1 MKRAGKQTLAGR
13 RYLDLQREAKRTER
27 PTDELIQL
35 YALECFL
42 DRLVRSEFADTF
54 ILKGGV
60 LLAALDARRP
70 TRDIDF
76 SVRVFENS
84 AEKILSAVRTIAA
97 ISLDDGMTFDSNG
110 AAAEAIREEDTYS
123 GIRVTLGGTLSRA
136 VVRFHVDVNV
146 GDPIWPEPLQ
156 ISLPRLIDGAIS
168 VRGYP
173 LEMVLAEKIVTAL
186 ERGTANTR
194 WRDFVDVYVLTRRY
208 RIDAETLRS
217 SMQRVARFGSV
228 VLAPLQTAL
237 AGYAEI
243 AQPRWVAWLRKQRLD
258 NTIPTQFS
266 KVLQS
271 VVSFADWMIESDEA
285 PSTWDPAE
293 GKWIGVRGW
302 FFV

>member
-1 MKRAGKQTLAGR
+1 VKRASKETLAGR
-13 RYLDLQREAKRTER
+13 RYLDLQREAKRTGR

-42 DRLVRSEFADTF
+42 DRLVHSEFADTF

-76 SVRVFENS
+76 AVRVFENS
-84 AEKILSAVRTIAA
+84 AEKVLSAVRTIAA
-97 ISLDDGMTFDSNG
+97 ISLDDGMTFDSSG

-156 ISLPRLIDGAIS
+156 IRLPRLIDGAIS

-194 WRDFVDVYVLTRRY
+194 WRDFVDIYVLTRHY
-208 RIDAETLRS
+208 QIDAQTLES
-217 SMQRVARFGSV
+217 SMQRVAQFRGV
-228 VLAPLQTAL
+228 VLTPLRTAL

-243 AQPRWVAWLRKQRLD
+243 AQPRWVAWLRKQRL
-258 NTIPTQFS
+258 NNSIPTEFS
-266 KVLQS
+266 IVLQS
-271 VVSFADWMIESDEA
+271 AVSFADWMIERGGA
-285 PSTWDPAE
+285 PGTWDPAE
-293 GKWIGVRGW
+293 GKRIGVRW
-302 FFV
+302 

>member
-1 MKRAGKQTLAGR
+1 MKRASKETLAGR
-13 RYLDLQREAKRTER
+13 RYLDLQREAKRTGR

-42 DRLVRSEFADTF
+42 DRLVHSEFADTF

-76 SVRVFENS
+76 AVRVFENS
-84 AEKILSAVRTIAA
+84 AEKVLSAVRTIAA
-97 ISLDDGMTFDSNG
+97 IQLDDGVTFDSSG
-110 AAAEAIREEDTYS
+110 AAAEAIREEDSYS

-146 GDPIWPEPLQ
+146 GDPIWPEPQQ

-194 WRDFVDVYVLTRRY
+194 WRDFVDIYVLTRHY
-208 RIDAETLRS
+208 QIDAQTLHS
-217 SMQRVARFGSV
+217 SMQRVAQFRNV
-228 VLAPLQTAL
+228 ALTPLRTAL
-237 AGYAEI
+237 VGYAEI
-243 AQPRWVAWLRKQRLD
+243 AQSRWVAWLRKQRL
-258 NTIPTQFS
+258 NNSIPTEFS
-266 KVLQS
+266 IVLQS
-271 VVSFADWMIESDEA
+271 AVSFADWMIERGGAS
-285 PSTWDPAE
+285 STWDPAE
-293 GKWIGVRGW
+293 GKWIGVRG
-302 FFV
+302 